1 MSSARQEEEGRP
13 EEQPEA
19 GTGDWTLLSTHARVL
34 VEIARDPDVRIRDLA
49 AQCDMTERAVQRI
62 VADLEQAGYLS
73 HTRVGRRNRYTV
85 NTDQTFR
92 HHAHAD
98 YPVGPLL
105 DLLTAP
111 ANNARSRGSR
121 RRHPGSKEA

>member
-1 MSSARQEEEGRP
+1 VDNERP
-13 EEQPEA
+13 DA

-34 VEIARDPDVRIRDLA
+34 VEIARDPDVRLRDLA
-49 AQCDMTERAVQRI
+49 AECNMTERAIQRI
-62 VADLEQAGYLS
+62 VADLEQTGYVS

-85 NTDQTFR
+85 DPDRTFR

-105 DLLTAP
+105 ALFTTPATA
-111 ANNARSRGSR
+111 RKRESR
-121 RRHPGSKEA
+121 RRHPGPKEA

>member
-1 MSSARQEEEGRP
+1 MSSTERQP
-13 EEQPEA
+13 QPED

-49 AQCDMTERAVQRI
+49 VECDMTERAVQRI

-111 ANNARSRGSR
+111 ATDRNRDR
-121 RRHPGSKEA
+121 RPRHPGPKEA